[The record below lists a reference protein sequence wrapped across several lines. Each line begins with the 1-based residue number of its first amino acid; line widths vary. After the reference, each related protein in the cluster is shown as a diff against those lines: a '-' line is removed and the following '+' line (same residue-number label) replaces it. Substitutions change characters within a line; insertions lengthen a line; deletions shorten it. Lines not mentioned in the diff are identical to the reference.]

1 MIRDVLSF
9 KVCVEISGCTKTY
22 PGGEYVVISRRLML
36 RTIRRLYTWS
46 RSDPVDEELRG
57 WNWDKPPLKPRAY
70 LELGVSEI
78 ASKYCETRRDLWL
91 KRKMSVKPEVSEQ
104 LVKGRLIHEAVSL
117 AISEAYKFIALGWDP
132 WSIYEVVKEKWRELL
147 TSESKDFTRLC
158 ERVYKYTLIT
168 ILGEVSY
175 EDLTRGTR
183 TPPLTITEFK
193 VDGSNLG
200 LSSSLSIDVVTE
212 GSVIVDFKYGSL
224 REFHKLSLVG
234 YALALEAE
242 YEVPHDYGLLIYISD
257 VNGKIK
263 ITTKPIY
270 INSHLRK
277 WFIAERDNII
287 DMLLE
292 NREPPVDMRCY
303 INCPYYKVCH
313 P

>member
-1 MIRDVLSF
+1 VL
-9 KVCVEISGCTKTY
+9 
-22 PGGEYVVISRRLML
+22 SRRLML
-36 RTIRRLYTWS
+36 RTIRRLYAWS

-91 KRKMSVKPEVSEQ
+91 KRKLSVKPEIPEQ
-104 LVKGRLIHEAVSL
+104 VIRGRIVHEAVSL
-117 AISEAYKFIALGWDP
+117 AISEAYKLVALGWDP
-132 WSIYEVVKEKWRELL
+132 WSIYEAVREKWRSLVAG
-147 TSESKDFTRLC
+147 ESRDQARLC
-158 ERVYKYTLIT
+158 ERVYKYTLIS

-175 EDLTRGTR
+175 EDLTRGAR
-183 TPPLTITEFK
+183 TPPVAITEFK

-212 GSVIVDFKYGSL
+212 GSVIVDFKYGSS

-242 YEVPHDYGLLIYISD
+242 YEIPHDYGLLVYINESNSK
-257 VNGKIK
+257 VK

-277 WFIAERDNII
+277 WFIAERDSII

-292 NREPPVDMRCY
+292 NREPPVDAQCY
-303 INCPYYKVCH
+303 TGCPYYKVCH